1 MKTLSAD
8 RLRSGAVQTFIPSD
22 HISQKLL
29 NFLLKQCPLGNS
41 IWHGREHWIRVLQ
54 NGRMLAQ
61 LTGANLKV
69 VELFALIHDCR
80 RANEDEDLEH
90 GFKSGD
96 FAKTLHGKWFHIA
109 DDELTDLVYA
119 CHWHSHG
126 KTIASPTIMTCWDSD
141 RLDLGRVG
149 IRPSPKYLC
158 TDAAKQ
164 EDVIQKCYASSI
176 QGL

>member
-1 MKTLSAD
+1 M
-8 RLRSGAVQTFIPSD
+8 VFIPSENV
-22 HISQKLL
+22 SEALL
-29 NFLLKQCPLGNS
+29 DFLLEQCPLGNS
-41 IWHGREHWIRVLQ
+41 IWHGRDHWIRVLQ
-54 NGRMLAQ
+54 NGRMLSP

-80 RANEDEDLEH
+80 RENEDEDLEH

-96 FAKTLHGKWFHIA
+96 FAKTLQGKWF
-109 DDELTDLVYA
+109 ELAEEELSDLVYA

-126 KTIASPTIMTCWDSD
+126 KTHASATVMTCWDSD

-149 IRPSPKYLC
+149 IRPAPKYLC

-164 EDVIQKCYASSI
+164 PEVIQKCYAASI
-176 QGL
+176 RGR

>member
-1 MKTLSAD
+1 MKISSAD
-8 RLRSGAVQTFIPSD
+8 RLRSGAVQTLIPSD

-80 RANEDEDLEH
+80 RENEDEDLEH

-96 FAKTLHGKWFHIA
+96 FAKTLQGKWFHLA

-126 KTIASPTIMTCWDSD
+126 KTIASTTIMTCWDSD

>member
-1 MKTLSAD
+1 M
-8 RLRSGAVQTFIPSD
+8 QTFIPSD

-80 RANEDEDLEH
+80 RENEDEDLEH

-96 FAKTLHGKWFHIA
+96 FAKTLQGKWFHIA

>member
-1 MKTLSAD
+1 MKIPSAD
-8 RLRSGAVQTFIPSD
+8 RLRSATVQTFIPSD
-22 HISQKLL
+22 HISQKFL

-80 RANEDEDLEH
+80 RENEDEDLEH

-96 FAKTLHGKWFHIA
+96 FAKTLQGKWFHLA